1 MNTSRFSEIRA
12 FLKRHGLRIFLPL
25 LLLLLTYMSYTISRE
40 PVSSGLYVTSR
51 LARYLLP
58 AVALLSIVLAA
69 LKRYSVSLSLFIGYH
84 LGVVFAMIGTEK
96 REVALLIVALSLLIS
111 LLLGVW
117 LEVFS
122 VLLARW
128 KREAERG

>member
-1 MNTSRFSEIRA
+1 MNTSRFSEIRV
-12 FLKRHGLRIFLPL
+12 FLKRNGLRIFLPL

-40 PVSSGLYVTSR
+40 PVSSGLAVTSR
-51 LARYLLP
+51 LAHYLLP

-84 LGVVFAMIGTEK
+84 LGVVFAMIGIEK
-96 REVALLIVALSLLIS
+96 REIALLIVALSLVIS
-111 LLLGVW
+111 LLLGAW

-128 KREAERG
+128 KREAERD

>member
-1 MNTSRFSEIRA
+1 MNTSRFSEIRV

-40 PVSSGLYVTSR
+40 PVSSGLDVTSR

-69 LKRYSVSLSLFIGYH
+69 LKLYSVSLSLFIGYH

-96 REVALLIVALSLLIS
+96 REIALLIVALSLVIS
-111 LLLGVW
+111 LLLGAW

-128 KREAERG
+128 KREAERD